1 MTDNETTYHI
11 AFLIMAALA
20 ARDRTGEGLWIDAAQ
35 YEAGI
40 GMIGDAYVAHALG
53 APVPVR
59 AGNAESDYP
68 FAGCY
73 PCEGTG
79 GEAPFRRGSPQ
90 AGFNRTGSPIREGPD
105 AWITLVVQDRAAWSA
120 LGDLAGLPDPVRLRD
135 PWQSP
140 LSVDERVS
148 LDEAITA
155 WTRTRTPHM
164 CLMELQRRGIA
175 SGVVNDVR
183 DLLLDP
189 HLEARGFYQL
199 VQHAPAQG
207 SGGRA
212 WPGVS
217 ARLSATPGAV
227 LRHAPMLGE
236 HNRALAL
243 DLLGYAE
250 AEYEQMAASG
260 AMGTVPANAAVRP
273 PAARTAERVSLG
285 PWAMRRIKEY
295 DPDFEER
302 LRARFGL
309 GFGRPIPVATGER
322 ERA

>member
-1 MTDNETTYHI
+1 MGEHLVPQARTEGSRG
-11 AFLIMAALA
+11 AAPSRGA
-20 ARDRTGEGLWIDAAQ
+20 IEKWNRTGSYASAEGSR
-35 YEAGI
+35 G
-40 GMIGDAYVAHALG
+40 GS
-53 APVPVR
+53 PVR
-59 AGNAESDYP
+59 KGL
-68 FAGCY
+68 G
-73 PCEGTG
+73 
-79 GEAPFRRGSPQ
+79 
-90 AGFNRTGSPIREGPD
+90 NRTGSPIREGPD
-105 AWITLVVQDRAAWSA
+105 AWITLVAQDRTAWTV
-120 LGDLAGLPDPVRLRD
+120 LCGLVGWPENGRD

-140 LSVDERVS
+140 LSTDERVS

-155 WTRTRTPHM
+155 WTRTRTPHA

-199 VQHAPAQG
+199 VQHAPEQG

-236 HNRALAL
+236 HNRALAM

-250 AEYEQMAASG
+250 VEYEQMTASG

-273 PAARTAERVSLG
+273 PAARTAERVALG

-302 LRARFGL
+302 LRARFGA